1 MQMVKAS
8 EGGDDRR
15 RVLLLGAS
23 RGLGLA
29 LARVLRDDGWDVTA
43 TERRRSDALH
53 ALGVTV
59 ETVDISV
66 RPTIEALA
74 ARLASAPPFDL
85 LLVNAGTMGPAHQDP
100 VEASAAEIASLF
112 ATNAVGPVAAAR
124 ILGPRLRPEA
134 CVAIMSSRVGS
145 IGDNHS
151 GGVELYR
158 ASKAALNMLAKCYAL
173 SPEGLNRPVLL
184 LHPGWVRTA
193 MGGPDAPLDPE
204 ESAAGLLEVIA
215 AEGRMPGLR
224 YMDYRARA
232 IPW

>member
-1 MQMVKAS
+1 MVKA
-8 EGGDDRR
+8 GDSGTVRR
-15 RVLLLGAS
+15 RALLLGAS

-29 LARVLRDDGWDVTA
+29 LARALHAQGWDVTA
-43 TERRRSDALH
+43 TERTRSAALH

-59 ETVDISV
+59 EHVDISQPGTV
-66 RPTIEALA
+66 EALA
-74 ARLASAPPFDL
+74 GRLAAVAPFDL

-100 VEASAAEIASLF
+100 VEATEAEIASLF

-145 IGDNHS
+145 IADNLS
-151 GGVELYR
+151 GGVDLYR
-158 ASKAALNMLAKCYAL
+158 ASKAALNMLARCYAL

-193 MGGPDAPLDPE
+193 MGGPEAPLDPD

-215 AEGRMPGLR
+215 VEGQMPGLR
-224 YMDYRARA
+224 FMDYRARA

>member
-1 MQMVKAS
+1 MDNATRAAQAQQ
-8 EGGDDRR
+8 

-29 LARVLRDDGWDVTA
+29 LAQALRDAGWDVTA
-43 TERRRSDALH
+43 TERSASAPLH

-59 ETVDISV
+59 ETVDISD
-66 RPTIEALA
+66 RSSIEALA
-74 ARLASAPPFDL
+74 ARLEAVPPFDL
-85 LLVNAGTMGPAHQDP
+85 LLVNAGSMGPSHQDP
-100 VEASAAEIASLF
+100 VRATPAEIAALF
-112 ATNAVGPVAAAR
+112 STNAVGPVAAAR
-124 ILGPRLRPEA
+124 LLGPRLHPQA
-134 CVAIMSSRVGS
+134 CVAFMSSRVGS
-145 IGDNHS
+145 IADNQA

-173 SPEGLNRPVLL
+173 SPEGLTRPVLL

-193 MGGPDAPLDPE
+193 MGGPDAPLDPA
-204 ESAAGLLEVIA
+204 ESAAAVLEVIA

-224 YMDYRARA
+224 FLDYRARA

>member
-1 MQMVKAS
+1 MVKR
-8 EGGDDRR
+8 GDNGSARR

-29 LARVLRDDGWDVTA
+29 LARALRDAGWDVTA
-43 TERRRSDALH
+43 TERARSSELH

-66 RPTIEALA
+66 TGTVESLA
-74 ARLASAPPFDL
+74 ARLASVPPFDL
-85 LLVNAGTMGPAHQDP
+85 LLINAGTMGPSHQDP
-100 VEASAAEIASLF
+100 VQATAGEIAALF
-112 ATNAVGPVAAAR
+112 ATNAVGPIAAAR
-124 ILGPRLRPEA
+124 VLGPRLHPDA
-134 CVAIMSSRVGS
+134 CLAIMSSRVGS
-145 IGDNHS
+145 IADNQS
-151 GGVELYR
+151 GGVDLYR
-158 ASKAALNMLAKCYAL
+158 ASKTALNMLARCYAL

-193 MGGPDAPLDPE
+193 MGGPEAPLDPA
-204 ESAAGLLEVIA
+204 ESAAGLLDVIA

-224 YMDYRARA
+224 FLDYRARA